1 MNNSKGSYIIDNV
14 NELYLNDRK
23 IVLEMIYNSISR
35 CKLNEKGNGTQV
47 NISDLSDI
55 LLNNI
60 YTFIQLKLMKNPYL
74 NNS

>member
-60 YTFIQLKLMKNPYL
+60 YTFIQLKIDEEPVFK
-74 NNS
+74 

>member
-1 MNNSKGSYIIDNV
+1 MNNSNGSYIIDNV

-60 YTFIQLKLMKNPYL
+60 YTFIQLKIDEEPVFN
-74 NNS
+74 